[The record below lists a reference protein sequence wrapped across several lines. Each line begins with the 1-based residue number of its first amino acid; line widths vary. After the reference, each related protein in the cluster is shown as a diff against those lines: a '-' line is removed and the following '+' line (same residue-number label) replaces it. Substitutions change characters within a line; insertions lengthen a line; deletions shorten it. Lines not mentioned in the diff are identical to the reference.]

1 MGWTIAV
8 GRLAAGRTRGANRRG
23 GMMMRS
29 SRWGGLVVTA
39 AAVVGLVGARPVAGA
54 EDPGVVQGQKLYTK
68 YCASCHGPGGKG
80 DGPQAASTTPKAS
93 DLTQIAKRN
102 GGKFPFYEV
111 MLLIEGRSPTSQS
124 ADASLPGLPKA
135 HGDPK
140 MPAWGEVFSRQEM
153 SAGTS
158 LDLQLQTT

>member
-1 MGWTIAV
+1 
-8 GRLAAGRTRGANRRG
+8 
-23 GMMMRS
+23 MMRS
-29 SRWGGLVVTA
+29 SRWGGLAVTA
-39 AAVVGLVGARPVAGA
+39 AAVAVGGLVGARTACGA

-68 YCASCHGPGGKG
+68 YCASCHGSAGKG

-140 MPAWGEVFSRQEM
+140 MPVWGEVFSRQEM

-158 LDLQLQTT
+158 LDLQLQTTGKIMEITEFLQSIQAK

>member
-1 MGWTIAV
+1 
-8 GRLAAGRTRGANRRG
+8 
-23 GMMMRS
+23 MMRS
-29 SRWGGLVVTA
+29 RRWGGLAVTA
-39 AAVVGLVGARPVAGA
+39 AVIGLVGARPAAGA
-54 EDPGVVQGQKLYTK
+54 EAPGVAQGHKYYTK
-68 YCASCHGPGGKG
+68 YCASCHGPDGKG

-93 DLTQIAKRN
+93 DLTQIAKNN

-140 MPAWGEVFSRQEM
+140 MPVWGEVFSRKEM

-158 LDLQLQTT
+158 LDLQLQTTGKIMEITEYLQSIQVK

>member
-1 MGWTIAV
+1 
-8 GRLAAGRTRGANRRG
+8 
-23 GMMMRS
+23 MMRS
-29 SRWGGLVVTA
+29 SRWGGLAVTA
-39 AAVVGLVGARPVAGA
+39 AAVIGLVGARPVAGA
-54 EDPGVVQGQKLYTK
+54 EDPGVVQGQKLYNK

-111 MLLIEGRSPTSQS
+111 MLLIEGRSPTSQAS
-124 ADASLPGLPKA
+124 DASLPGLPKA

-140 MPAWGEVFSRQEM
+140 MPVWGEVFSRQEM
-153 SAGTS
+153 SSGTS
-158 LDLQLQTT
+158 LDLQLQTTGKIMEITEFVQSIQAK

>member
-1 MGWTIAV
+1 
-8 GRLAAGRTRGANRRG
+8 
-23 GMMMRS
+23 MRS
-29 SRWGGLVVTA
+29 RRWGGLAVTA
-39 AAVVGLVGARPVAGA
+39 AVIGLVGARPAAGA

-68 YCASCHGPGGKG
+68 YCASCHGPDGKG

-93 DLTQIAKRN
+93 DLTQIAKNN

-158 LDLQLQTT
+158 LDLQLQTTGKIMEITEYLQSIQVK

>member
-1 MGWTIAV
+1 
-8 GRLAAGRTRGANRRG
+8 
-23 GMMMRS
+23 MRS
-29 SRWGGLVVTA
+29 SRWGGLAVTA
-39 AAVVGLVGARPVAGA
+39 AVIGLVGARPAAGA

-68 YCASCHGPGGKG
+68 YCASCHGPAGKG

-93 DLTQIAKRN
+93 DLTQVAKNN

-111 MLLIEGRSPTSQS
+111 MLLIEGRRPTSQN

-158 LDLQLQTT
+158 LDLQLQTTGKIMEITEYLQSIQAK